1 MSKSQRPV
9 GVAQIKPGTRTTVD
23 KKTEISS
30 IRSTQFYEDGGAFFF
45 VNNVEE
51 KLPPGT
57 YRIQY
62 RGGRMC
68 FVPEHIKTDE
78 IIHLEHSLQDSIIAD
93 IQKFWTKKEIYE
105 KFGLLHKRGV
115 LLHGPQG
122 SGKTAVVY
130 QLCEE
135 IRKVGGFS
143 IIVDDPED
151 DGAAIRRLREVEPDR
166 PILAIVEEI
175 DMQIA
180 PYNEADWASLLDG
193 ELNVDNIIWL
203 ATTNNLEKLH
213 PRFRNRPSRFDV
225 VVEVGMPTK
234 NDRARYIVSKFKDID
249 AELLNKITID
259 TEGFSLAH
267 LKEFLVSTYCL
278 EAPYSATLVRLKG
291 MIAAEEDE
299 AKK

>member
-1 MSKSQRPV
+1 MARKVP
-9 GVAQIKPGTRTTVD
+9 AKP
-23 KKTEISS
+23 
-30 IRSTQFYEDGGAFFF
+30 
-45 VNNVEE
+45 
-51 KLPPGT
+51 L
-57 YRIQY
+57 
-62 RGGRMC
+62 
-68 FVPEHIKTDE
+68 
-78 IIHLEHSLQDSIIAD
+78 
-93 IQKFWTKKEIYE
+93 
-105 KFGLLHKRGV
+105 
-115 LLHGPQG
+115 
-122 SGKTAVVY
+122 Y

-249 AELLNKITID
+249 AELLNKIAID

-278 EAPYSATLVRLKG
+278 EASYDDALKRLKG
-291 MIAAEEDE
+291 MIQAEIDE